1 MRTGNINL
9 MLGASIQNFRPE
21 VLDTDPAIET
31 LVAAQTARLWFNS
44 TEKKYKF
51 YDGTEIKALGEGS
64 GSLEG
69 LIKADGTVA
78 MTADLVLSGPDQS
91 ASADN
96 AAVSKKHVETV
107 VATKQDKISGLT
119 ENAVVIA
126 GADSELQS
134 SNVTSVELGHLSGV
148 TSGIQGQFTT
158 LDGKIGTV
166 QTGLTGKLDAA
177 NGTLTG
183 DLSAGDN
190 KITNLAAPV
199 NANDAARK
207 IDIDNAIAGIDWLQ
221 DVDAIQEDGTL
232 DPELV
237 AGKRYLILSADTINP
252 NFGSIIGLTNNM
264 IVQYSG
270 TAFEIKFDPTNPEAG
285 GAVAWVKAIKE
296 YRRFDGTIWTTFG
309 GTSDFNAGSGL
320 EKVGNVVNVKVGAGV
335 QITDNAVTAKLDAN
349 GGLEDNAGS
358 TRVKLDGA
366 TLARSVDGLAI
377 ADGGVGYAQIAA
389 AALGTGL
396 KQDVGSSK
404 IIVDVAA
411 VKTAGGFIDAT
422 GGAVEALTLTGAEPL
437 TDTSVVPKK
446 YVDDAIASS
455 GNGAAKLYVYDK
467 TGADDV
473 AAATHTFTH
482 NANEKFGTVTVF
494 DDTGYQIIPDEV
506 VLIDANSLRVE
517 LTQAKK
523 VAIAFV
529 TGPKPNGSTGTE
541 KPEAPVE
548 PEHFTVLVSSGNQ
561 VTGTNNAV
569 FAFLQTD
576 KMDDIES
583 VTWSQTATSGNIN
596 RVTAQCMFVPQ
607 LDTTTLS
614 KLIEAGSA
622 GTITATIKL
631 KDVVEPIVRTAPY
644 SFPESPT
651 KKVQVAIRTDAKW
664 NKFELKSSNIKAGE
678 THSFALVST
687 NGSGSASGSDMLS
700 TANVV
705 AKLGLESD
713 DTVKSITWR
722 LDAKDVAKRATTL
735 VSTGVITPSTIGYRA
750 NVKMP
755 NYPDSA
761 TSTGIK
767 EAYFL
772 TVVFETTKGKR
783 FIDQIALGMTV
794 AAGSGSITPS
804 AWTGEELTAA

>member
-31 LVAAQTARLWFNS
+31 LVATQTARLWFNS

-51 YDGTEIKALGEGS
+51 YDGTEIKALGEGG

-107 VATKQDKISGLT
+107 VAGKQDKISGLT

-183 DLSAGDN
+183 DLNADDN
-190 KITNLAAPV
+190 KITNLAAPE

-252 NFGSIIGLTNNM
+252 NFGSITGLTDNM

-296 YRRFDGTIWTTFG
+296 YRRFDGTVWTTFG
-309 GTSDFNAGSGL
+309 GTSDFNPGNGL
-320 EKVGNVVNVKVGAGV
+320 EKAGNVVNVKTGAGIE
-335 QITDNAVTAKLDAN
+335 ITGNAVTAKLDAA
-349 GGLEDNAGS
+349 GGLEDNAGA
-358 TRVKLDGA
+358 TRVKLDGE
-366 TLARSVDGLAI
+366 TLVRSADGLAVK
-377 ADGGVGYAQIAA
+377 DGGIGYTQIAA

-396 KQDVGSSK
+396 KQDVDNSK

-422 GGAVEALTLTGAEPL
+422 GGAVEALTLTGTDPL
-437 TDTSVVPKK
+437 TDDSVVSKK
-446 YVDDAIASS
+446 FVEDAIAAGS
-455 GNGAAKLYVYDK
+455 GGGAAKLYVYDK
-467 TGADDV
+467 TGSEDV
-473 AAATHTFTH
+473 AATTHTFAH

-529 TGPKPNGSTGTE
+529 TGPKPNGSTD
-541 KPEAPVE
+541 P
-548 PEHFTVLVSSGNQ
+548 
-561 VTGTNNAV
+561 
-569 FAFLQTD
+569 
-576 KMDDIES
+576 
-583 VTWSQTATSGNIN
+583 
-596 RVTAQCMFVPQ
+596 
-607 LDTTTLS
+607 
-614 KLIEAGSA
+614 
-622 GTITATIKL
+622 
-631 KDVVEPIVRTAPY
+631 
-644 SFPESPT
+644 
-651 KKVQVAIRTDAKW
+651 
-664 NKFELKSSNIKAGE
+664 
-678 THSFALVST
+678 
-687 NGSGSASGSDMLS
+687 
-700 TANVV
+700 
-705 AKLGLESD
+705 
-713 DTVKSITWR
+713 
-722 LDAKDVAKRATTL
+722 
-735 VSTGVITPSTIGYRA
+735 
-750 NVKMP
+750 
-755 NYPDSA
+755 
-761 TSTGIK
+761 
-767 EAYFL
+767 
-772 TVVFETTKGKR
+772 
-783 FIDQIALGMTV
+783 
-794 AAGSGSITPS
+794 
-804 AWTGEELTAA
+804 

>member
-51 YDGTEIKALGEGS
+51 FDGTEIKALGEG
-64 GSLEG
+64 GPSLEG

-91 ASADN
+91 TSADN

-252 NFGSIIGLTNNM
+252 NFGSIIGLTDNM

-296 YRRFDGTIWTTFG
+296 YRRFDGTVWTTFG

-335 QITDNAVTAKLDAN
+335 QITDNAVAAKLDAN

-396 KQDVGSSK
+396 KQDVDSSK
-404 IIVDVAA
+404 IVVDVAA

-422 GGAVEALTLTGAEPL
+422 GGAVEALTLTGTDPL

-446 YVDDAIASS
+446 YVDDAIAGS
-455 GNGAAKLYVYDK
+455 GGGAAKLYVYDK

-541 KPEAPVE
+541 EPEAPVE

-651 KKVQVAIRTDAKW
+651 KKVQVAIRTNEQW
-664 NKFELKSSNIKAGE
+664 NNFELKSSNIKAGE

-722 LDAKDVAKRATTL
+722 LDAKDVAKRETTL

-794 AAGSGSITPS
+794 AAGSGSTTPS
-804 AWTGEELTAA
+804 SWTGEELTAA

>member
-51 YDGTEIKALGEGS
+51 YDGTEIKALGEGG

-91 ASADN
+91 TSADN

-183 DLSAGDN
+183 DLNADDN
-190 KITNLAAPV
+190 KITNLAAPE

-252 NFGSIIGLTNNM
+252 NFGSITGLTDNM

-296 YRRFDGTIWTTFG
+296 YRRFDGTVWTTFG
-309 GTSDFNAGSGL
+309 GTSDFNPGNGL
-320 EKVGNVVNVKVGAGV
+320 EKAGNVVNVKTGAGIE
-335 QITDNAVTAKLDAN
+335 ITGNAVTAKLDAA
-349 GGLEDNAGS
+349 GGLEDNAGA

-366 TLARSVDGLAI
+366 TLVRSADGLAVK
-377 ADGGVGYAQIAA
+377 DGGIGYTQIAA

-396 KQDVGSSK
+396 KQDVDNSK

-422 GGAVEALTLTGAEPL
+422 GGAVEALTLTGTDPL
-437 TDTSVVPKK
+437 TDDSVVSKK
-446 YVDDAIASS
+446 FVEDAIAAGS
-455 GNGAAKLYVYDK
+455 GGGAAKLYVYDK
-467 TGADDV
+467 TGSEDV
-473 AAATHTFTH
+473 AATTHTFAH

-529 TGPKPNGSTGTE
+529 TGPKPNGSTD
-541 KPEAPVE
+541 PEEPVE
-548 PEHFTVLVSSGNQ
+548 PEHYTVLVSSGNQ
-561 VTGTNNAV
+561 VTGANNAV

-583 VTWSQTATSGNIN
+583 ITWTQAATSGNIN

-614 KLIEAGSA
+614 NLIEAGSA

-631 KDVVEPIVRTAPY
+631 KDVVEPLVRTAPY
-644 SFPESPT
+644 SFPESPS
-651 KKVQVAIRTDAKW
+651 KKVQVAIRTDEQW
-664 NKFELKSSNIKAGE
+664 NNFELKSSNIKAGE

-705 AKLGLESD
+705 AKLGLDAD
-713 DTVKSITWR
+713 DTVKAIEWR
-722 LDAKDVAKRATTL
+722 LDAKDVAKRETTL

-794 AAGSGSITPS
+794 AAGSGSTTPS